1 MDKSLDSILKF
12 SALLHE
18 FRKVERMVLSNGTD
32 RKENDVEHSYNLAML
47 AWFVNQTLD
56 LKLDEAKLFKY
67 SLAHDLV
74 EVYAGDTYFFL
85 EEEAKKDKHEREE
98 KAAQRIKKEFPEFKE
113 LHEMIEDYENKVNR
127 EAKFIYAL
135 DKIEPLLSIYLDK
148 GVTWR
153 KNKVTYEMLAAGKS
167 PKVAVDP
174 VVNEIFVELTKKFK
188 ENIEYFTDG

>member
-1 MDKSLDSILKF
+1 MDKTVDG
-12 SALLHE
+12 ALQFMDLLQE

-32 RKENDVEHSYNLAML
+32 RKENDVEHSFNLAML
-47 AWFVNQTLD
+47 AWYLNQTLE
-56 LKLDEAKLFKY
+56 LKLDETKLFKY

-98 KAAQRIKKEFPEFKE
+98 KAAKKIKEEFPEFRE
-113 LHEMIEDYENKVNR
+113 LHKIIKDYENKENR

-135 DKIEPLLSIYLDK
+135 DKVEPLLSIYLDK

-153 KNKVTYEMLAAGKS
+153 KNKVTYQMLTSGKAS
-167 PKVAVDP
+167 KVAVDP
-174 VVNEIFVELTKKFK
+174 VVNEIFEELVKRFK
-188 ENIEYFTDG
+188 ENIQYFTDG

>member
-47 AWFVNQTLD
+47 AWYVNHTFD
-56 LKLDEAKLFKY
+56 LKLDESKLFKY

-98 KAAQRIKKEFPEFKE
+98 KAAQRIKEEFPEFKE
-113 LHEMIEDYENKVNR
+113 LHEIIEKYESKGDR

-135 DKIEPLLSIYLDK
+135 DKVEPLLSIYLDK

-153 KNKVTYEMLAAGKS
+153 KNKMTYEMLTSSKA

-174 VVNEIFVELTKKFK
+174 IVNEIFEELVKKFK
-188 ENIEYFTDG
+188 KNIEYFTDG

>member
-1 MDKSLDSILKF
+1 MNKTLDG
-12 SALLHE
+12 ALRFMNVLHE

-32 RKENDVEHSYNLAML
+32 RKENDVEHSFNLAML
-47 AWFVNQTLD
+47 AWYLNQTLD
-56 LKLDEAKLFKY
+56 LQLDETKLFKY

-98 KAAQRIKKEFPEFKE
+98 KAAKQIKEEFPEFKE
-113 LHEMIEDYENKVNR
+113 LHNIIEDYENKINK

-135 DKIEPLLSIYLDK
+135 DKVEPLLSIYLDK

-153 KNKVTYEMLAAGKS
+153 KNKVTYEMLTAGKA

-174 VVNEIFVELTKKFK
+174 VVNDIFQELTKRFK

>member
-12 SALLHE
+12 AELLHE

-32 RKENDVEHSYNLAML
+32 RKENDVEHSFNLAML
-47 AWFVNQTLD
+47 AWYVNQTLD
-56 LKLDEAKLFKY
+56 LKLDESKLFKY

-74 EVYAGDTYFFL
+74 EVYAGDTYFYL

-98 KAAQRIKKEFPEFKE
+98 KAAKRIKEEFPEFKE
-113 LHEMIEDYENKVNR
+113 LHEIITEYEKKENK
-127 EAKFIYAL
+127 EAKFIYSL
-135 DKIEPLLSIYLDK
+135 DKVEPLLSIYLDE

-153 KNKVTYEMLAAGKS
+153 RHKITYEMITTGKA

-174 VVNEIFVELTKKFK
+174 VVNEIFEELVKRFK
-188 ENIEYFTDG
+188 ENIQYFTDG